1 MEISQVSLGLLFVL
15 AVATGAGM
23 GALWS
28 LIRFLRSLCGAT
40 DEAQAGAH
48 IIRLLRYILLTIA
61 DVLFG
66 VLCGVMLILLL
77 YYANDGQPRLL
88 AVLGCGC
95 GFFVWYHTLGKLIGK
110 LTDTLSRAL
119 HTVLRW
125 LFSPLRR
132 LIGRVVQVARTRY
145 KALCAQKQAEQQDE
159 TADDAN
165 ITDNDCR
172 DG

>member
-23 GALWS
+23 GALWN
-28 LIRFLRSLCGAT
+28 LIRFLRSLCGAS
-40 DEAQAGAH
+40 GAH
-48 IIRLLRYILLTIA
+48 IIRILRGFLLTIA

-95 GFFVWYHTLGKLIGK
+95 GFFVWYHTLGRLIGK

-145 KALCAQKQAEQQDE
+145 KALRAQKQAERQDE

-165 ITDNDCR
+165 IADNDCR